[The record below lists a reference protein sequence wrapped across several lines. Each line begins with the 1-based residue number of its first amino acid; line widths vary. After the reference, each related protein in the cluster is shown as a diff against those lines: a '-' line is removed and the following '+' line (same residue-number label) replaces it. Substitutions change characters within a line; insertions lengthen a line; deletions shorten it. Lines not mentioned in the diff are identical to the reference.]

1 MFYKISLRPI
11 YLKHKIVFRLEVNKV
26 LSNKSCFYVS
36 CIGYYD
42 TNVKMKKIFVILNV

>member
-11 YLKHKIVFRLEVNKV
+11 YLKHKIVFRLEVHKV
-26 LSNKSCFYVS
+26 LSDNSLNYVS

-42 TNVKMKKIFVILNV
+42 TNVKMKKIFVILSV